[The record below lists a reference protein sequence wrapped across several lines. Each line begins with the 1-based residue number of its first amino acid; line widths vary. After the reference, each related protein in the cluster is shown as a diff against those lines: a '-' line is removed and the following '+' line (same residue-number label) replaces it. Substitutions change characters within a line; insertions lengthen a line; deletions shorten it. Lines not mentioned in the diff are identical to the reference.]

1 MTNLDKIMNPLVI
14 AAALVAYFAF
24 RFHRLAWF
32 AARLHIAPKS
42 WNRWIFGRAPDQKPH

>member
-14 AAALVAYFAF
+14 AVALVAYFAF
-24 RFHRLAWF
+24 RVHCLAWF
-32 AARLHIAPKS
+32 AAKFHIAPKS